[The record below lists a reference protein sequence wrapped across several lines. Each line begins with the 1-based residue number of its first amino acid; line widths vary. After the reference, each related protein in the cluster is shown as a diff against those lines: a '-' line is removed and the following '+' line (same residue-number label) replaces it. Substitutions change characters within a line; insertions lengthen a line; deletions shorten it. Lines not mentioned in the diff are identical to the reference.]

1 MTLGPGGFARIHRAF
16 GFSFGDKG
24 CARRSQRSRSGG
36 GGRGGDG
43 AARADVVRKLGADSV
58 RRAVGLAATRASARA
73 RFADR
78 GVTHGGRILRAPR
91 ARGLEMTRTGII
103 PGVSAVESSLL
114 AAAAVDFG
122 IQFVGWAVASVLKT
136 EKFYDILGSV
146 AFASTAAMTLASSG
160 LGARQVLVSAM
171 AMTWTA
177 RLGVFLG
184 LRAHRDGGDSRF
196 DGVKDKPR
204 VFAIY
209 WFLQGVWVWV
219 TSLPVYMVNGT
230 PGQSGLRA
238 ADYALAAFW
247 ALGFAFELTA
257 DVQKYVFKS
266 NKANKGKY
274 IKHGL
279 WSLSRHPNY
288 FGEICMWFGV
298 AGVAASGLAASHP
311 GRAVGVFASPL
322 FVTFLLT
329 QMSGIPILEKS
340 ADERWGKDEGYQMYK
355 KTTPVLVPKL
365 PWM

>member
-1 MTLGPGGFARIHRAF
+1 
-16 GFSFGDKG
+16 
-24 CARRSQRSRSGG
+24 
-36 GGRGGDG
+36 
-43 AARADVVRKLGADSV
+43 
-58 RRAVGLAATRASARA
+58 
-73 RFADR
+73 
-78 GVTHGGRILRAPR
+78 
-91 ARGLEMTRTGII
+91 MTRTAII

-160 LGARQVLVSAM
+160 MGARQVLVSAM
-171 AMTWTA
+171 ALTWTA

-196 DGVKDKPR
+196 DGVKDKPS

-230 PGQSGLRA
+230 PGQSGLSGV
-238 ADYALAAFW
+238 DYALAAFW

-329 QMSGIPILEKS
+329 QMSGIPILEKT
-340 ADERWGKDEGYQMYK
+340 ADERWGKDEGYQLYK
-355 KTTPVLVPKL
+355 RNTPVLVPKL